1 VTAIQMKKLMDKGAH
16 IYYYEGGFH
25 HAKSMM
31 VDGIYCTTGS
41 ANLDARSLMFDYE
54 INAFMFDKDITN
66 RLQDV
71 YEFDKR
77 SRCMLLT
84 PENFKERFTLRQ
96 RAQGRVFSFL
106 KGFL

>member
-1 VTAIQMKKLMDKGAH
+1 
-16 IYYYEGGFH
+16 
-25 HAKSMM
+25 
-31 VDGIYCTTGS
+31 
-41 ANLDARSLMFDYE
+41 
-54 INAFMFDKDITN
+54 MFDKGVTN

-77 SRCMLLT
+77 SRCTLLT

-96 RAQGRVFSFL
+96 RAQGWVFSFL

>member
-1 VTAIQMKKLMDKGAH
+1 
-16 IYYYEGGFH
+16 
-25 HAKSMM
+25 
-31 VDGIYCTTGS
+31 
-41 ANLDARSLMFDYE
+41 MFDYE